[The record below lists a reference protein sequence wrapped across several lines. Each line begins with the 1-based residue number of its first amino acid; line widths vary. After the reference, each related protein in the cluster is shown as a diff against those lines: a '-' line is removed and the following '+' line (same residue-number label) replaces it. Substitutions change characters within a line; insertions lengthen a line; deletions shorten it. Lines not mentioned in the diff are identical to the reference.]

1 MQHATEG
8 VRDVD
13 ETEKTRY
20 EIVSRIT
27 SQHHPG
33 ISISTYRQLSR
44 LEFRLNKNI
53 NVNV

>member
-33 ISISTYRQLSR
+33 ISISTYRQ
-44 LEFRLNKNI
+44 
-53 NVNV
+53 